1 MRQFVRPVATALGIA
16 CLAVSMAI
24 LSTGGALA
32 QAKQAPPAP
41 AKQAAPAPEPEAK
54 QIALTEKQIEGVLA
68 AKKDFDAIG
77 DKRPSDVPAEL
88 NAVAKKY
95 GFASYADHETVV
107 DNIKLVL
114 AGVDPATKKYV
125 GEEAV
130 IKAGIA
136 RVQAE
141 ENVGRGQEGSAR
153 RTQGGPE
160 VAIARGHVQ
169 GQHRSR
175 RQALRQ
181 ACRSLGRRSV
191 MVVA

>member
-136 RVQAE
+136 RVQADKKM
-141 ENVGRGQEGSAR
+141 SA
-153 RTQGGPE
+153 E
-160 VAIARGHVQ
+160 DKKE
-169 GQHRSR
+169 
-175 RQALRQ
+175 ALDELKE
-181 ACRSLGRRSV
+181 ALKSPSPAVTFKANIDL
-191 MVVA
+191 VVKHYDKLAAALADDQ

>member
-41 AKQAAPAPEPEAK
+41 AKQAAPAPAPEPEAK

-136 RVQAE
+136 RVQADKKM
-141 ENVGRGQEGSAR
+141 SADDKK
-153 RTQGGPE
+153 E
-160 VAIARGHVQ
+160 
-169 GQHRSR
+169 
-175 RQALRQ
+175 ALDELKE
-181 ACRSLGRRSV
+181 ALKSPSPAVTFKANIDL
-191 MVVA
+191 VVKHYDKLAAALADDQ

>member
-41 AKQAAPAPEPEAK
+41 AKQAAPAPAPEPEAK

-136 RVQAE
+136 RVQADKKM
-141 ENVGRGQEGSAR
+141 SA
-153 RTQGGPE
+153 E
-160 VAIARGHVQ
+160 DKKE
-169 GQHRSR
+169 
-175 RQALRQ
+175 ALDELKE
-181 ACRSLGRRSV
+181 ALKSPSPAVTFKANIDL
-191 MVVA
+191 VVKHYDKLAAALADDQ